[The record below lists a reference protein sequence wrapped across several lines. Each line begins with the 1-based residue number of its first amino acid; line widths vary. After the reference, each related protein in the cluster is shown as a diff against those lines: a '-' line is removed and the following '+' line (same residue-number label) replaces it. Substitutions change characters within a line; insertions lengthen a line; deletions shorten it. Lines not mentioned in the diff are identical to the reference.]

1 MGALSRKL
9 RSAEGGRVSFY
20 CIGCDMPHMLPVNG
34 ITPPG
39 EGWLANRSWAWNRD
53 VEKPVFSPSVL
64 VRWDSLSETAR
75 HKSREFYQ
83 KHDRYP
89 TREELPADVFNVCH
103 SFVGC
108 NGAQPGE
115 IIYLGD
121 STHEYAGKTIP
132 LPDFPGEWD

>member
-20 CIGCDMPHMLPVNG
+20 CIGCDMTHMLPIRG
-34 ITPPG
+34 LSMPG
-39 EGWLANRSWAWNRD
+39 PDSWIWDRD

-64 VRWDSLSETAR
+64 VRWESLSEAAR
-75 HKSREFYQ
+75 HKNQEFYQ
-83 KHDRYP
+83 KHGRYM
-89 TREELPADVFNVCH
+89 TREELPSDYKNVCH

-115 IIYLGD
+115 IIYLSD